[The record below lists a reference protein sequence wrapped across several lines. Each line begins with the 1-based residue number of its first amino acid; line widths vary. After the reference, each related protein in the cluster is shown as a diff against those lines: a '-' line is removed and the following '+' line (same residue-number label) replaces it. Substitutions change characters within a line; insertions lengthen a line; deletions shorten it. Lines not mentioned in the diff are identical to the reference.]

1 MSHPSPQDKTKSILW
16 ARDLF
21 EQHNFYVLD
30 TETTGVGVNDEI
42 VQLGIV
48 DKNGQTVM
56 NTLIKPTLPI
66 PAGASNVHGIYDK
79 DVQNAPTLD
88 DVYVSLSSTLAGG
101 VVIAYNMDFDWRM
114 LDQTIKV
121 YQLPLFRVSKKHCA
135 MKEYARFR
143 GVKNPRYGD
152 YKWHKLSDACRQE
165 GLPVENAHD
174 ALGDVQMTLTLIRK
188 MAEG

>member
-114 LDQTIKV
+114 LEQTIKV